1 VAAELGD
8 KVIDALRLGVAHAKE
23 QLRAY
28 QQENPDWLPGH
39 AKRTVANLIHD
50 WMWTAVTTALAD
62 APHVTIIDRDPRR
75 ELAIQVESEE
85 RLSYRLR
92 LKRHHLDGST
102 RSYQTQTVI
111 DFELQ
116 GPNQTF
122 PGYGEMRLEAGY
134 EWDDEIR
141 TMAGPLITLRDGRD
155 KVLWTLPLARTMGP
169 VAVRSLIPPLPDPSF
184 RLSMS
189 RVRRGHATRKAQGR
203 NSHDSSG
210 GNDGDRRGADHVTAG
225 ARLYP
230 GRSRRPARRQP
241 ADDQPLRA

>member
-1 VAAELGD
+1 MISHPSPEDVLAELGD

-28 QQENPDWLPGH
+28 QQANPSWLPGH

-75 ELAIQVESEE
+75 ELVIQVESEK
-85 RLSYRLR
+85 RLSYRLL

-102 RSYQTQTVI
+102 SSYQTQTVI

-122 PGYGEMRLEAGY
+122 PGYGEVRLKAGY
-134 EWDDEIR
+134 EWDGETR
-141 TMAGPLITLRDGRD
+141 TMGGPLITLRDGHD
-155 KVLWTLPLARTMGP
+155 NVLWTLPLAPHEETGGGTVTQPTTPEP
-169 VAVRSLIPPLPDPSF
+169 VLPTIDVP
-184 RLSMS
+184 
-189 RVRRGHATRKAQGR
+189 
-203 NSHDSSG
+203 
-210 GNDGDRRGADHVTAG
+210 GDEG
-225 ARLYP
+225 ARDEK
-230 GRSRRPARRQP
+230 GTGS
-241 ADDQPLRA
+241 DQP